1 MINRTG
7 INTKANIRAM
17 PPPMPNAIRGYTVSG
32 IVPGL
37 DGKQPKYRLGQRIG
51 KNFWLGE
58 HADAG
63 PPREFIVRK
72 AKADAFLNPFAG
84 QPAQSWDPRIGTAV
98 PRRLP
103 TTRGLWRSAAP
114 QAREDGPGK
123 NVQGVMHIT
132 ATAPIRVFMTSVV
145 SIRENPMSDLAARS
159 RKIHLPVPS
168 TSITV
173 VCLFCLLGLVITAAI
188 VPMVPLEDISWVLSH
203 IE

>member
-1 MINRTG
+1 
-7 INTKANIRAM
+7 
-17 PPPMPNAIRGYTVSG
+17 MPNAIRGYTVSG

-37 DGKQPKYRLGQRIG
+37 GRQAAQYRLGQRIG

-103 TTRGLWRSAAP
+103 TTRGLRRSAAP
-114 QAREDGPGK
+114 QREKTVPGK
-123 NVQGVMHIT
+123 T
-132 ATAPIRVFMTSVV
+132 FRV
-145 SIRENPMSDLAARS
+145 
-159 RKIHLPVPS
+159 
-168 TSITV
+168 
-173 VCLFCLLGLVITAAI
+173 
-188 VPMVPLEDISWVLSH
+188 
-203 IE
+203 